1 MDIEKLRVFCLVKE
15 HNNYVD
21 VAHLTGI
28 SRSNVGKMILS
39 LEKDLGTKLT
49 NIKGKRIFATEEG
62 NLLYDSAKKV
72 VHDFDTFF
80 NTYKLELSKNVNH
93 IKINTTQSY
102 ASTWFPSILDDFNNR
117 FPHYTYEILGND
129 SVPNLFEENID
140 ISIRPYIS
148 DQEDLVQKKIVRFE
162 MSLWAS
168 EQYVEKYGMPQSPE
182 ALSAHKIIAFNHTT
196 PDQFDFFNWHLKFLP
211 DSFRPFVKLNS
222 GIGIM
227 KMVEKGLGIGTVSG
241 AGVALSSTKLINV
254 LPELKAP
261 FVDIYL
267 VYQKKMAGYQK
278 IKDFKEVLLS
288 ESS

>member
-21 VAHLTGI
+21 VANLTGI
-28 SRSNVGKMILS
+28 SRSNIGKMILS
-39 LEKDLGTKLT
+39 LEKDLDTKLT

-62 NLLYDSAKKV
+62 NLLYDSAKKA
-72 VHDFDTFF
+72 VHNFDTFF

-102 ASTWFPSILDDFNNR
+102 ASTWFPSILEAFNDQ

-129 SVPNLFEENID
+129 KMPNLFEENID
-140 ISIRPYIS
+140 ISIRPYIPE
-148 DQEDLVQKKIVRFE
+148 QEDLVQKKITRFE

-168 EQYVEKYGMPQSPE
+168 EKYIKKHGTPRTTE
-182 ALSAHKIIAFNHTT
+182 ELSTHKIIAFNHTT
-196 PDQFDFFNWHLKFLP
+196 QDQFDFFNWYLKFLP
-211 DSFRPFVKLNS
+211 ESFRPFVKLNS
-222 GIGIM
+222 GMGIM
-227 KMVEKGLGIGTVSG
+227 KMVEKGLGIGPVSG

-261 FVDIYL
+261 FVDIYFI
-267 VYQKKMAGYQK
+267 YQKKMAEYQK
-278 IKDFKEVLLS
+278 IKDFKKILMS
-288 ESS
+288 N